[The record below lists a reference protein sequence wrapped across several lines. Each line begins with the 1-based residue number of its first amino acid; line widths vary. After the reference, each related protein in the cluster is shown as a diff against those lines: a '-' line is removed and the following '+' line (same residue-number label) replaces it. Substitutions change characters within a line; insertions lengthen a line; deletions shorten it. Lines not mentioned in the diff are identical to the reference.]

1 MPPAG
6 PPDGTDPAGAE
17 SFERGG
23 SRPATLARADTGG
36 GAPGSAEGDP
46 LRRAPSG
53 APQVRINIL
62 QYSPDPARRFAY
74 VSVEG
79 AGAMTQV
86 REGESYEG
94 LTVRRILPEMVEFAN
109 STSTF
114 MLRAN

>member
-1 MPPAG
+1 
-6 PPDGTDPAGAE
+6 
-17 SFERGG
+17 
-23 SRPATLARADTGG
+23 
-36 GAPGSAEGDP
+36 
-46 LRRAPSG
+46 
-53 APQVRINIL
+53 VRINIL